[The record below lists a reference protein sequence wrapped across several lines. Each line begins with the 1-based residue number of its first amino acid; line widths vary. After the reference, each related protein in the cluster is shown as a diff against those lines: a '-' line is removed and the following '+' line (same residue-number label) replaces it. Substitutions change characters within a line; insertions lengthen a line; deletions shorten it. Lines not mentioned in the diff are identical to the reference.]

1 MMLTSVG
8 TWVQAGEPADSTT
21 VSISVS
27 DAAALKNA
35 LESDTISTIYMTTD
49 ITLTEEVKIT
59 VGADHILSIAEG
71 KTLTCT
77 VKYGIGFKAGSNISL
92 TIQGEGA
99 GSNLVINADNDGVP
113 SQTAPLH

>member
-1 MMLTSVG
+1 MNRFFTYKTTAASLLRGLLLLSIMMLTSVG

-92 TIQGEGA
+92 TI
-99 GSNLVINADNDGVP
+99 
-113 SQTAPLH
+113 